1 MSFYNFFTNLIG
13 GILSIIYR
21 INYYGKENIIKNSK
35 VIVCSNHTN
44 YFDPI
49 ILAKAFN
56 KRQLHFMAKKSLFK
70 YKLIGAFIKK
80 LGTFPVDRDGADLSA
95 IKKAL
100 KILKEDK
107 VLGIFPEGT
116 RVINN
121 RKSEAKPGVAMIAVK
136 SKAPVIPVYID
147 TNYKIF
153 SKVNVY
159 IGKPIDLSTQQKG
172 KISLEEYKKLSDE
185 ILKEIYS
192 LKEIYK
198 EVKN

>member
-1 MSFYNFFTNLIG
+1 MNFYHFFKNLIG
-13 GILSIIYR
+13 GMLKIIYR
-21 INYYGKENIIKNSK
+21 VNYFGKENIIEDSK
-35 VIVCSNHTN
+35 MIVCSNHTN

-49 ILAKAFN
+49 ILATAFN
-56 KRQLHFMAKKSLFK
+56 KRHLHFMAKKSLFK
-70 YKLIGAFIKK
+70 YKPIGAFIRK
-80 LGTFPVDRDGADLSA
+80 LGTFPVDREGADLSA

-116 RVINN
+116 RVIKD

-136 SKAPVIPVYID
+136 SKSPVIPVYID

-159 IGKPIDLSTQQKG
+159 IGKPIFLSAEKKG
-172 KISLEEYKKLSDE
+172 KITLEEYKKLSDNILQE
-185 ILKEIYS
+185 IYALKEIH
-192 LKEIYK
+192 K